1 MAGKRLPELQNIEP
15 LLPNSS
21 DRNPLTGEAYA
32 ALKTA
37 ILSGELQP
45 RDRLYETVLARRFKM
60 SRTPVRGALQRLVN
74 EGLAEVGSEGLA
86 VATLSV
92 EDIRSLEEA
101 NRALQS
107 LAAQLAAAKGTEA
120 ELAKLEESTA
130 RMEAC
135 VITRD
140 LEGWIGA
147 DQEIH
152 RQIFQMCGNRWLW
165 KLLLQP
171 DVPPP
176 LRLLRDRG
184 ERGRRGEEEQVPALL
199 RTAAR
204 QHGAHERAPRGGPV
218 VHLPVRG
225 DDDAAHGRASR
236 AAPPG
241 RTFVISSGRTSSPPP

>member
-1 MAGKRLPELQNIEP
+1 MTSKRLPELQNIEP
-15 LLPNSS
+15 LPPNSS

-32 ALKTA
+32 ALKAA

-60 SRTPVRGALQRLVN
+60 SRTPVREALQRLVN
-74 EGLAEVGSEGLA
+74 EGLAEAGSEGLA

-107 LAAQLAAAKGTEA
+107 LAAQLAAAKGTEV
-120 ELAKLEESTA
+120 ELSKLEESTA

-165 KLLLQP
+165 KLLLQMESLVARIRHIALKRP
-171 DVPPP
+171 G
-176 LRLLRDRG
+176 RLEESTAEHRAVVEAIKSRDPAAAHQAMQHHLVKT
-184 ERGRRGEEEQVPALL
+184 EQNLITIL
-199 RTAAR
+199 E
-204 QHGAHERAPRGGPV
+204 QFV
-218 VHLPVRG
+218 VPVRG
-225 DDDAAHGRASR
+225 DR
-236 AAPPG
+236 
-241 RTFVISSGRTSSPPP
+241 F